1 VNGPGPPP
9 ARFPK
14 LTPKRLP
21 AGTLWHRNHLAA
33 YAADAFNP
41 CEGEPGRFSPIR
53 DAAGA
58 CIPSLYAADSAEAA
72 AFETV
77 FADLTPG
84 AAVQTVRLAKVLARA
99 ASGLVTR
106 RELAL
111 LPLFAP
117 DLHALGLARAALI
130 DTPKSAYAA
139 TARWAEAL
147 HRAAPGAQGLIW
159 TSRRCDPAG
168 CVLLFGDRVAREDL
182 EVVETSRLDRDPAL
196 LLTLRDWGQRAGI
209 TIIS

>member
-1 VNGPGPPP
+1 VNGPVPPP
-9 ARFPK
+9 ARWPK

-21 AGTLWHRNHLAA
+21 AGTPLHRNHLARFD
-33 YAADAFNP
+33 ADTFNP
-41 CEGEPGRFSPIR
+41 CQGLPGRFSPIR

-58 CIPSLYAADSAEAA
+58 CIPSLYAAETAEAA

-77 FADLTPG
+77 FSDLAPG
-84 AAVQTVRLAKVLARA
+84 AAFQTVRLDAVLARA
-99 ASGLVTR
+99 GSALVTR

-117 DLHALGLARAALI
+117 ELHALGLARTALI
-130 DTPKSAYAA
+130 DTPKSAYAE

-147 HRAAPGAQGLIW
+147 HRAAPRADGLIW
-159 TSRRCDPAG
+159 TSRRCDPAW

-182 EVVETSRLDRDPAL
+182 AIAESRRVGHDPAL
-196 LLTLRDWGQRAGI
+196 LLALREWGQRAGI